1 MSIELAQWL
10 LGFMGCR
17 MTFFRPFGGTPLRF
31 LARPGPCSFG
41 LYVPRASPFGPS
53 FMVAGVW
60 GAMWHPILGNFFILK
75 SVPPYVF
82 SHARGAV
89 T

>member
-17 MTFFRPFGGTPLRF
+17 MTFFRPFGGTPPTF
-31 LARPGPCSFG
+31 FG
-41 LYVPRASPFGPS
+41 TPRYMPVDLQVAAYVSSLVSTLSPV
-53 FMVAGVW
+53 VAGVW
-60 GAMWHPILGNFFILK
+60 GWPGVYFRRFFFLKSIPPTFFILLL
-75 SVPPYVF
+75 
-82 SHARGAV
+82 